1 MASFINSIRNITS
14 DSWWFV
20 KIAFFSAVV
29 FFVLDQGYYQRNN
42 QSYMIVYLLLCML
55 GFGCASFLMNR
66 NINNRTP
73 ILPSFFNIP
82 VLIKDSI
89 FSSIVAIPGTVLF
102 CIVVNYLYENFEFEP
117 FVAFIVYLC
126 VTLFFV
132 SFIFIPMVLYSVN
145 GNLTDAFKFNIIY
158 EASGNY
164 TVQFAS
170 YLIQYVFIMGFATY
184 LVYITILEMLGDH
197 VGLLILKAV
206 VIVISFLSVFS
217 FSSDLYQDVI
227 PEIKKRQDK
236 KRRRIRQ

>member
-14 DSWWFV
+14 DPWWFV
-20 KIAFFSAVV
+20 KLSFFSAVV
-29 FFVLDQGYYQRNN
+29 FFVLDQGYYQSNN
-42 QSYMIVYLLLCML
+42 ESYMIVYLLLCMF

-66 NINNRTP
+66 NINNRSP

-89 FSSIVAIPGTVLF
+89 CASIVAIPGTVLF
-102 CIVVNYLYENFEFEP
+102 CLVVNYLYENFEFEP
-117 FVAFIVYLC
+117 FVAFVVYLC

-132 SFIFIPMVLYSVN
+132 SFIFVPMVLYSVN
-145 GNLTDAFKFNIIY
+145 GNMSDAFKFNIIY

-164 TVQFAS
+164 TVQFAG
-170 YLIQYVFIMGFATY
+170 YLIQYAFIMGFATY

-227 PEIKKRQDK
+227 PELKKRQDK
-236 KRRRIRQ
+236 RMRKRY

>member
-14 DSWWFV
+14 DTWWFV
-20 KIAFFSAVV
+20 KLAFFSAVV

-42 QSYMIVYLLLCML
+42 ESYIVAYILLCML
-55 GFGCASFLMNR
+55 GLGCAAFLMNR
-66 NINNRTP
+66 NINNRSP
-73 ILPSFFNIP
+73 ILPSFFNILG
-82 VLIKDSI
+82 LIKDSI
-89 FSSIVAIPGTVLF
+89 FSTIVAIPGTVFFGL
-102 CIVVNYLYENFEFEP
+102 VVNYIYNNYEFEP
-117 FVAFIVYLC
+117 FVAFVIYLC

-132 SFIFIPMVLYSVN
+132 PFIFVPLVLYSVN
-145 GNLTDAFKFNIIY
+145 GKLTDAFRFNLIY

-170 YLIQYVFIMGFATY
+170 YLLQYALIMGFATY

-217 FSSDLYQDVI
+217 YSSDLYQDVI
-227 PEIKKRQDK
+227 PEIKEKTQKRQR
-236 KRRRIRQ
+236 KRY

>member
-1 MASFINSIRNITS
+1 
-14 DSWWFV
+14 
-20 KIAFFSAVV
+20 
-29 FFVLDQGYYQRNN
+29 
-42 QSYMIVYLLLCML
+42 
-55 GFGCASFLMNR
+55 
-66 NINNRTP
+66 
-73 ILPSFFNIP
+73 
-82 VLIKDSI
+82 
-89 FSSIVAIPGTVLF
+89 
-102 CIVVNYLYENFEFEP
+102 
-117 FVAFIVYLC
+117 
-126 VTLFFV
+126 
-132 SFIFIPMVLYSVN
+132 MVLYSVN